1 MIFIVLQNDV
11 PITRKTVIYGLFIS
25 CMRPLFLTVFFINAM
40 TVYSYLIQSF
50 IRHEL
55 PGYLFSKI
63 QISTFGKL
71 FHK

>member
-11 PITRKTVIYGLFIS
+11 PITGETAIYGLIIS
-25 CMRPLFLTVFFINAM
+25 CMWPLFMTVFFINVM

-50 IRHEL
+50 IRYEL
-55 PGYLFSKI
+55 PVYLFKKI